1 MKIIMYTGYLS
12 IQDRKDDNYMK
23 NRNSTE
29 YIAIRTF
36 GGLTF
41 YRNNL
46 PMAIQWDSQKARLL
60 FCYLLI
66 TSDQWVHRNQLIEL
80 LWPGCNHEAGFK
92 NFKTTLS
99 RLRKSFNCKEHFN
112 PILAQGDAYRIN
124 FEAISCDCGEFR
136 ANAVAG
142 IRLMARGNTLDA
154 KAHLEQVSDL
164 YVAEFLPEEPA
175 DQFIGKAR
183 KELFELHRSCINLL
197 RKIYESEERS
207 DLLATLQTLAHFPTF
222 QCT

>member
-1 MKIIMYTGYLS
+1 
-12 IQDRKDDNYMK
+12 MK
-23 NRNSTE
+23 NCNSSE
-29 YIAIRTF
+29 HIAIRTF

-41 YRNNL
+41 YRNNF

-92 NFKTTLS
+92 NFK
-99 RLRKSFNCKEHFN
+99 

-124 FEAISCDCGEFR
+124 FESIACDCGEFR

-154 KAHLEQVSDL
+154 KAHLEKVSDL

-183 KELFELHRSCINLL
+183 KELFELYRSCINLL